1 MVQPVSGV
9 GGTAPKSR
17 DDFTTLFVLE
27 ALVAQGLLQ
36 PQQAQEVLAREG
48 AARARV
54 LKAHQGATG
63 GSKEAARYDV
73 SPVEIVAAFQV
84 PLSNGRGVLDEDRVT
99 EAAARAAGM
108 TYRKIDPLK
117 LDMALATR
125 TVSRPY
131 AQKHV
136 LLPLERTPQG
146 RLLVAVA
153 NPFDR
158 ELFESFHRLTGLPV
172 EPVLSAKADILKS
185 ISDIYGFKKTLARAA
200 DDFSAAAGAQVA
212 NFEQLVSLS
221 GTQELEA
228 SDRPVVQAVDYLL
241 RYAFD
246 NRASDIHIE
255 PKRTTSV
262 VRLRIDG
269 VLHPV
274 HTLPA
279 PVHPPIVSRVKMLAR
294 IDISERRKPQDGR
307 IKTERDGREVELR
320 VSTLPTAF
328 GEKVV
333 IRIFDP
339 ETLVQDI
346 AQLGFEPDEK
356 SAFESWIDQPHG
368 LILVTGPTGSGKT
381 TTLYSALK
389 ALAGPDVNVTTIE
402 DPIEMVWDAFNQ
414 VQVQPKVGLDFA
426 GALRHILRQDPDVI
440 MVGEIR
446 DKETAEIAI
455 QASLTGHLV
464 LSTVHTNDAAG
475 AVTRLV
481 DMGVEPFLV
490 ASSLTGILAQRLVRR
505 VCPDCRVPFEPT
517 DAELKELGHS
527 VASFKQRYGV
537 DRIYKASGCP
547 SCNRNGYRGR
557 TGIYEFLPVDDDVRQ
572 LVLKNVDASTI
583 KRSATSKGMTTL
595 LDDGA
600 RKIALGET
608 TIAEVL
614 SITQED
620 M

>member
-1 MVQPVSGV
+1 MAQAVSGA
-9 GGTAPKSR
+9 GAPPTPSKSR

-27 ALVAQGLLQ
+27 ALVAQKLLT
-36 PQQAQEVLAREG
+36 PQQAQEILAREP

-54 LKAHQGATG
+54 LKAQGATG
-63 GSKEAARYDV
+63 GKEAARYDV
-73 SPVEIVAAFQV
+73 SPVEVVAAFQV
-84 PLSNGRGVLDEDRVT
+84 PLANGRGALDEDRVT
-99 EAAARAAGM
+99 EAAARAAGIP
-108 TYRKIDPLK
+108 YLKIDPLK

-136 LLPLERTPQG
+136 LLPLERTEQG
-146 RLLVAVA
+146 RLRVAVA

-158 ELFESFHRLTGLPV
+158 ELFENFHRLTGLPV
-172 EPVLSAKADILKS
+172 EPVLSAKSDILKS
-185 ISDIYGFKKTLARAA
+185 IAHIYGFNKTLARAA
-200 DDFSAAAGAQVA
+200 DDFGGAGAPVS

-246 NRASDIHIE
+246 NRASDIHLE
-255 PKRTTSV
+255 PKRGTSL

-274 HTLPA
+274 YSLPA
-279 PVHPPIVSRVKMLAR
+279 QVHAPIVSRVKMLAR
-294 IDISERRKPQDGR
+294 IDISEKRKPQDGR
-307 IKTERDGREVELR
+307 IKTEREGREVELR

-346 AQLGFEPDEK
+346 AQLGFEADEK
-356 SAFESWIDQPHG
+356 AAFESWIDRPHG

-446 DKETAEIAI
+446 DAETAENAI
-455 QASLTGHLV
+455 QAALTGHLV
-464 LSTVHTNDAAG
+464 LSTLHTNDALG
-475 AVTRLV
+475 AVARMRDL
-481 DMGVEPFLV
+481 GVPSFLL
-490 ASSLTGILAQRLVRR
+490 AQSLLGVMAQRLLRR
-505 VCPDCRVPFEPT
+505 VCSHCAEETTLTPDELLALQAPLPLLPGGVRLLKGAGCVRCRGTGFV
-517 DAELKELGHS
+517 
-527 VASFKQRYGV
+527 
-537 DRIYKASGCP
+537 
-547 SCNRNGYRGR
+547 GR
-557 TGIYEFLPVDDDVRQ
+557 TGVFEIVTCGGELRD
-572 LVLKNVDASTI
+572 LVSREAPYDALVDAAR
-583 KRSATSKGMTTL
+583 RSGMRTLREAAVRKLAQGLTAFDEVVRMTS
-595 LDDGA
+595 A
-600 RKIALGET
+600 
-608 TIAEVL
+608 
-614 SITQED
+614 
-620 M
+620 

>member
-1 MVQPVSGV
+1 MAQAVSGPNASAV
-9 GGTAPKSR
+9 RSR
-17 DDFTTLFVLE
+17 VDFTTLFVLE
-27 ALVAQGLLQ
+27 ALVGQGLLT
-36 PQQAQEVLAREG
+36 PQQAQEVLAKEP

-54 LKAHQGATG
+54 LKAQTAASG
-63 GSKEAARYDV
+63 KDAARYDV
-73 SPVEIVAAFQV
+73 SPVEVVAAFQV
-84 PLSNGRGVLDEDRVT
+84 PLANGRGVLDEDRVT
-99 EAAARAAGM
+99 EAAARASGL

-117 LDMALATR
+117 LDMGLATR

-146 RLLVAVA
+146 RLVVAVA

-172 EPVLSAKADILKS
+172 EPVLSSKADILKS

-200 DDFSAAAGAQVA
+200 DDFSAASGGAQVS

-255 PKRTTSV
+255 PKRATSV

-274 HTLPA
+274 YSLPA
-279 PVHPPIVSRVKMLAR
+279 QVHPPIVSRVKMLSR
-294 IDISERRKPQDGR
+294 IDISEKRKPQDGR

-356 SAFESWIDQPHG
+356 ANFESWIDQPHG

-440 MVGEIR
+440 MVGEVR
-446 DKETAEIAI
+446 DAETAENAI
-455 QASLTGHLV
+455 QSALTGHLV
-464 LSTVHTNDAAG
+464 LSTLHTNDALG
-475 AVTRLV
+475 AVARMRDL
-481 DMGVEPFLV
+481 GVPSFLL
-490 ASSLTGILAQRLVRR
+490 AQSLLGVMAQRLLRR
-505 VCPDCRVPFEPT
+505 VCSHCAEETSLTPDELLALQAPLPLLPGGVRLLKGAGCVRCRGTGF
-517 DAELKELGHS
+517 
-527 VASFKQRYGV
+527 
-537 DRIYKASGCP
+537 I
-547 SCNRNGYRGR
+547 GR
-557 TGIYEFLPVDDDVRQ
+557 TGVFEIVTTGRELREHISREAPYEKLVEVARLGGMRTLREAAVRKLAQ
-572 LVLKNVDASTI
+572 GLTAFDEVVRMT
-583 KRSATSKGMTTL
+583 SA
-595 LDDGA
+595 
-600 RKIALGET
+600 
-608 TIAEVL
+608 
-614 SITQED
+614 
-620 M
+620 

>member
-1 MVQPVSGV
+1 MAQAVSGPNASAV
-9 GGTAPKSR
+9 RSR
-17 DDFTTLFVLE
+17 VDFTTLFVLE
-27 ALVAQGLLQ
+27 ALVGQGLLT
-36 PQQAQEVLAREG
+36 PQQAQEVLAKEP

-54 LKAHQGATG
+54 LKAQTAASG
-63 GSKEAARYDV
+63 KDAARYDV
-73 SPVEIVAAFQV
+73 SPVEVVAAFQV
-84 PLSNGRGVLDEDRVT
+84 PLANGRGVLDEDRVT
-99 EAAARAAGM
+99 EAAARASGL

-117 LDMALATR
+117 LDMGLATR

-146 RLLVAVA
+146 RLVVAVA

-172 EPVLSAKADILKS
+172 EPVLSSKADILKS

-200 DDFSAAAGAQVA
+200 DDFSAASGGAQVS

-255 PKRTTSV
+255 PKRATSV

-274 HTLPA
+274 YSLPA
-279 PVHPPIVSRVKMLAR
+279 QVHPPIVSRVKMLSR
-294 IDISERRKPQDGR
+294 IDISEKRKPQDGR

-356 SAFESWIDQPHG
+356 ANFESWIDQPHG

-446 DKETAEIAI
+446 DAETAENAI
-455 QASLTGHLV
+455 QSALTGHLV
-464 LSTVHTNDAAG
+464 LSTLHTNDALG
-475 AVTRLV
+475 AVARMRDL
-481 DMGVEPFLV
+481 GVPSFLL
-490 ASSLTGILAQRLVRR
+490 AQSLLGVMAQRLLRR
-505 VCPDCRVPFEPT
+505 VCSHCAEETSLTPDELLALQAPLPLLPGGVRLLKGAGCVRCRGTGF
-517 DAELKELGHS
+517 
-527 VASFKQRYGV
+527 
-537 DRIYKASGCP
+537 I
-547 SCNRNGYRGR
+547 GR
-557 TGIYEFLPVDDDVRQ
+557 TGVFEIVTTGRELREHISREAPYEKLVEVARLGGMRTLREAAVRKLAQ
-572 LVLKNVDASTI
+572 GLTAFDEVVRMT
-583 KRSATSKGMTTL
+583 SA
-595 LDDGA
+595 
-600 RKIALGET
+600 
-608 TIAEVL
+608 
-614 SITQED
+614 
-620 M
+620 

>member
-1 MVQPVSGV
+1 VSGA
-9 GGTAPKSR
+9 GGTPTPSRSR

-27 ALVAQGLLQ
+27 ALVAQKLLA
-36 PQQAQEVLAREG
+36 PQQAQDILAREP

-54 LKAHQGATG
+54 LKAQGGAG
-63 GSKEAARYDV
+63 GKEAARYDV
-73 SPVEIVAAFQV
+73 SPVEVVAAFQV
-84 PLSNGRGVLDEDRVT
+84 PLANGRGSLDEDRVT
-99 EAAARAAGM
+99 EAAARAAGIP
-108 TYRKIDPLK
+108 YLKIDPLK

-136 LLPLERTPQG
+136 LLPLERTEQG
-146 RLLVAVA
+146 RLRVAVA

-158 ELFESFHRLTGLPV
+158 ELFENFHHLTGMPL
-172 EPVLSAKADILKS
+172 EPVLSAKSDILKS
-185 ISDIYGFKKTLARAA
+185 IAHIYGFNRTLARAA
-200 DDFSAAAGAQVA
+200 DDFGAAGAPVS

-246 NRASDIHIE
+246 NRASDIHLE
-255 PKRTTSV
+255 PKRGTSL

-274 HTLPA
+274 YSLPA
-279 PVHPPIVSRVKMLAR
+279 QVHAPIVSRVKMLAR
-294 IDISERRKPQDGR
+294 IDISEKRKPQDGR

-346 AQLGFEPDEK
+346 AQLGFEADEK
-356 SAFESWIDQPHG
+356 AAFESWIDRPHG

-446 DKETAEIAI
+446 DGETAENAI
-455 QASLTGHLV
+455 QAALTGHLV
-464 LSTVHTNDAAG
+464 LSTLHTNDALG
-475 AVTRLV
+475 AVARMRDL
-481 DMGVEPFLV
+481 GVPSFLL
-490 ASSLTGILAQRLVRR
+490 AQSLLGVMAQRLLRR
-505 VCPDCRVPFEPT
+505 VCSHCAQEATLTPDELLALQAPLPLLPGGVRLLKGAGCVRCRGTGFV
-517 DAELKELGHS
+517 
-527 VASFKQRYGV
+527 
-537 DRIYKASGCP
+537 
-547 SCNRNGYRGR
+547 GR
-557 TGIYEFLPVDDDVRQ
+557 TGVFEIVTSSGELRELISREAPYDALVEAARRAGMRTLREAAVRKLAQ
-572 LVLKNVDASTI
+572 GLTAFEEVVRMT
-583 KRSATSKGMTTL
+583 SA
-595 LDDGA
+595 
-600 RKIALGET
+600 
-608 TIAEVL
+608 
-614 SITQED
+614 
-620 M
+620 

>member
-54 LKAHQGATG
+54 LKAHQGGTG

-446 DKETAEIAI
+446 DPETAENAI
-455 QASLTGHLV
+455 QSALTGHLV
-464 LSTVHTNDAAG
+464 LSTLHTNDALG
-475 AVTRLV
+475 AVARMRDL
-481 DMGVEPFLV
+481 GVPSFLL
-490 ASSLTGILAQRLVRR
+490 AQSLLGVMAQRLLRR
-505 VCPDCRVPFEPT
+505 VCSHCAQETTLTPDELLALQAPLPLLPGGVRLLKGAGCVRCRGTGFV
-517 DAELKELGHS
+517 
-527 VASFKQRYGV
+527 
-537 DRIYKASGCP
+537 
-547 SCNRNGYRGR
+547 GR
-557 TGIYEFLPVDDDVRQ
+557 TGVFEIVTSAGELRDLIAREAPYSQMVEAARRSGMRTLREAAVRKLAQ
-572 LVLKNVDASTI
+572 GFTAFDEVV
-583 KRSATSKGMTTL
+583 RMTT
-595 LDDGA
+595 
-600 RKIALGET
+600 
-608 TIAEVL
+608 V
-614 SITQED
+614 
-620 M
+620 

>member
-1 MVQPVSGV
+1 LAQAVSGA
-9 GGTAPKSR
+9 GGVPSRSR

-27 ALVAQGLLQ
+27 ALVGQGLLT
-36 PQQAQEVLAREG
+36 PQQAQEVLAREP

-54 LKAHQGATG
+54 LKAQAGAG
-63 GSKEAARYDV
+63 GKEAARYDV
-73 SPVEIVAAFQV
+73 SPVEVVAAFQV
-84 PLSNGRGVLDEDRVT
+84 PLSNGRGVLDEDRVS
-99 EAAARAAGM
+99 EVAARAAGIA
-108 TYRKIDPLK
+108 YRKIDPLK
-117 LDMALATR
+117 LDMAMATR

-136 LLPLERTPQG
+136 LLPLERSAQG

-153 NPFDR
+153 NPFDH
-158 ELFESFHRLTGLPV
+158 ELFENLHRLTGLPV
-172 EPVLSAKADILKS
+172 EPVLSAKTDILRS
-185 ISDIYGFKKTLARAA
+185 IAHIYGFNKTLARAA
-200 DDFSAAAGAQVA
+200 DDFGAAAGAQVS

-228 SDRPVVQAVDYLL
+228 SDKPVVQAVDYLL

-246 NRASDIHIE
+246 NRASDIHVE
-255 PKRTTSV
+255 PKRATSM

-274 HTLPA
+274 YTLPA
-279 PVHPPIVSRVKMLAR
+279 QVHAPIVSRVKMLAR
-294 IDISERRKPQDGR
+294 IDISEKRRPQDGR

-346 AQLGFEPDEK
+346 AQLGFEQDEK
-356 SAFESWIDQPHG
+356 HAFESWIDRPHG

-414 VQVQPKVGLDFA
+414 VQVQPKAGLDFA

-446 DKETAEIAI
+446 DPETAENAI
-455 QASLTGHLV
+455 QAALTGHLV
-464 LSTVHTNDAAG
+464 LSTLHTNDALG
-475 AVTRLV
+475 AVARMRDL
-481 DMGVEPFLV
+481 GVPSFLL
-490 ASSLTGILAQRLVRR
+490 AQSLLGVMAQRLLRR
-505 VCPDCRVPFEPT
+505 VCSHCAEEATLTPDELLALQAPLPLLPGGVRLLKGAGCVRCRGTGFV
-517 DAELKELGHS
+517 
-527 VASFKQRYGV
+527 
-537 DRIYKASGCP
+537 
-547 SCNRNGYRGR
+547 GR
-557 TGIYEFLPVDDDVRQ
+557 TGVFEIVTSGGDLRDLISREAPYDQ
-572 LVLKNVDASTI
+572 LVAAAR
-583 KRSATSKGMTTL
+583 RSGMRTLREAAVRKLAQGLTAFDEVVRMTS
-595 LDDGA
+595 A
-600 RKIALGET
+600 
-608 TIAEVL
+608 
-614 SITQED
+614 
-620 M
+620 